1 MGSGWALGC
10 TALKSAL
17 NVHLVAGL
25 VWSYL
30 EEMILLKE
38 DEYRNQS
45 SALSEY
51 SGDKC
56 PHRDYIPLLCIS
68 VSLTNPS

>member
-56 PHRDYIPLLCIS
+56 PPVITFLFCASRYR
-68 VSLTNPS
+68 